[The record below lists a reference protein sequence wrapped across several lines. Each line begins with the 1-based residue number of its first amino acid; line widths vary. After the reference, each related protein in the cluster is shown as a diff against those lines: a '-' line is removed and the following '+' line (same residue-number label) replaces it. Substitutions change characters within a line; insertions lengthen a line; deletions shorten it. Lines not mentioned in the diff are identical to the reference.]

1 MVLVQEQMYVV
12 RRKGTNQYTRNNGYR
27 ESLDSNC
34 KSAIKLYET
43 EKLAKSSVR
52 CYGDEDDFDFVPVN
66 VTISEI

>member
-43 EKLAKSSVR
+43 EKIAKSSVR
-52 CYGDEDDFDFVPVN
+52 GYEDDFDFVPVN

>member
-1 MVLVQEQMYVV
+1 MILVQEQMYVV

-52 CYGDEDDFDFVPVN
+52 GYEDDFDFVPVN
-66 VTISEI
+66 ITISEI

>member
-1 MVLVQEQMYVV
+1 MILVQEQMYVV
-12 RRKGTNQYTRNNGYR
+12 RRKGTNEYTRNNGYR

-43 EKLAKSSVR
+43 EKIAKSSVR
-52 CYGDEDDFDFVPVN
+52 GYEDDFDFVPVN

>member
-1 MVLVQEQMYVV
+1 MILVQEQMYVV
-12 RRKGTNQYTRNNGYR
+12 RRKGTNQYTRNNGYH

-52 CYGDEDDFDFVPVN
+52 DYEDDFDFVPVN
-66 VTISEI
+66 ITISEI

>member
-1 MVLVQEQMYVV
+1 MILVQEQMYVV
-12 RRKGTNQYTRNNGYR
+12 RRKGTNEYTRNNGYR

-52 CYGDEDDFDFVPVN
+52 DYEDDFDFVPVN

>member
-12 RRKGTNQYTRNNGYR
+12 RRKGTNEYTRNNGYR

-43 EKLAKSSVR
+43 EKIAKSSVR
-52 CYGDEDDFDFVPVN
+52 GYEDDFDFVPVN

>member
-1 MVLVQEQMYVV
+1 MVLTQEQMYVV
-12 RRKGTNQYTRNNGYR
+12 RRKDTNQYTRNNGYR

-34 KSAIKLYET
+34 KSAIKLYAT

-52 CYGDEDDFDFVPVN
+52 GYEDDFDFVPVN

>member
-12 RRKGTNQYTRNNGYR
+12 RRKGTNEYTRNNGYR

-43 EKLAKSSVR
+43 EKIAKSSVR
-52 CYGDEDDFDFVPVN
+52 GYEDDFDFVPVN
-66 VTISEI
+66 VTIAEI

>member
-1 MVLVQEQMYVV
+1 MILVQEQMYVV

-52 CYGDEDDFDFVPVN
+52 DYEDDFDFVPVN

>member
-1 MVLVQEQMYVV
+1 MYVV

-52 CYGDEDDFDFVPVN
+52 DYEDDFDFVPVN